1 MNSAVKTG
9 SSPGFLGSAASLAAL
24 HFLHT
29 SYMTVAATHAAL
41 LGLAVGDAVGVPVEF
56 IGREVRH
63 RDPVTG
69 LRAYGTHHQP
79 AGTWSD
85 DSSLTFCLAET
96 LARPEGLF
104 AAPDLADFSR
114 RAINWLDTGY
124 WTAHGEIFDVGNA
137 TRTAIQHLRQGVS
150 PSKAGPRSEFD
161 NGNGALMR
169 ILPLV
174 FHQTWQAENLDLSA
188 AWALTEA
195 VASVTHGHPR
205 STLGCWLYLL
215 VARGLVHG
223 LTPALAY
230 EQARAAASQ
239 WLHTKAKGPIFY
251 EWPKY
256 GDVLDG
262 TLPSR
267 VEPEIKSSGY
277 VVHTLEAA
285 LWCLLRYD
293 TYTATVL
300 AAVNLGEDTDT
311 TGAVAGGLAGLAY
324 GEAAIP
330 AEWLAGLAR
339 CADIEDLAQR
349 LATAASH

>member
-1 MNSAVKTG
+1 
-9 SSPGFLGSAASLAAL
+9 
-24 HFLHT
+24 
-29 SYMTVAATHAAL
+29 MTVAATRAAL
-41 LGLAVGDAVGVPVEF
+41 LGLAVGDALGVPVEF
-56 IGREVRH
+56 IARHVRH

-96 LARPEGLF
+96 LARPGGLA
-104 AAPDLADFSR
+104 AAPDLADFGR
-114 RAINWLDTGY
+114 RAINWLDNGY
-124 WTAHGEIFDVGNA
+124 WTAHGETFDVGNA
-137 TRTAIQHLRQGVS
+137 TRAAIQSLRAGVP
-150 PSKAGPRSEFD
+150 PSQAGPRSELD

-174 FHQTWQAENLDLSA
+174 FHQTWQAENLDLGA
-188 AWALTEA
+188 AWVLTEA

-215 VARGLVHG
+215 VARGLTRG
-223 LTPALAY
+223 LAPAAAY
-230 EQARAAASQ
+230 EQMQALANP
-239 WLHTKAKGPIFY
+239 WLHAKAKGAVFY

-256 GDVLDG
+256 GDLLDG
-262 TLPSR
+262 TLLTQS
-267 VEPEIKSSGY
+267 EPDIKSSGY

-285 LWCLLRYD
+285 LWCLLKHD
-293 TYTATVL
+293 TYAATVL
-300 AAVNLGEDTDT
+300 AAVNLGDDTDT

-324 GEAAIP
+324 GEAGIP

-339 CADIEDLAQR
+339 RADIEDLAQR
-349 LATAASH
+349 LAAG